1 MYDIRLLI
9 GGEQVA
15 SSSATR
21 FERRNP
27 ISGEVVTRCA
37 AATGA
42 DAEAA
47 ATAAAA
53 AFPAWSATGPGER
66 RELLLRAERLFVER
80 ASDFV
85 KVMEA
90 ELGAAAGWSH
100 FNVHLAGGL
109 IREAAS
115 MTTQLAGQ
123 VIPSDIPG
131 MLAMTQRRPVGVILG
146 IAPWNAPLILGVRSI
161 VMPLACG
168 NTAVMKGSELSPA
181 THAMIAAVFVDAG
194 FPAGTVNYIN
204 NAPSDAGA
212 VVAALIAHPA
222 VKRINFTGST
232 HVGRIIA
239 KTAAAHL
246 KPVLLELGGKAPM
259 VVLDDADLDG
269 AVAAAS
275 FGAFMNQ
282 GQICMST
289 EKIVLD
295 ESVADDFVARF
306 VKRAAALTTGDP
318 RRGNVHLGAM
328 AMAGAP
334 EKLGALIDDAVSKGA
349 TVALAGTTNG
359 ALMTPTILDHV
370 TPTMRIYGEESFGP
384 VASIVRVKG
393 VEEAVKVAN
402 DTEYG
407 LAASVFGRDVSR
419 AMAVANRIDAGSRHV
434 NMATVHD
441 QPQMPFGG
449 VKASGYGRFGGL
461 EAIYEF
467 TDTCVLTVQA
477 TPQPTPM

>member
-1 MYDIRLLI
+1 MFEPKLLI
-9 GGEQVA
+9 GGRHVSGIGGA
-15 SSSATR
+15 F

-27 ISGEVVTRCA
+27 IDGEVVTRAA
-37 AATGA
+37 AATVK
-42 DAEAA
+42 DAQAA
-47 ATAAAA
+47 ADAAAA
-53 AFPAWSATGPGER
+53 AFPQWSASGPGER

-80 ASDFV
+80 TPDFLE
-85 KVMEA
+85 VMQA

-100 FNVHLAGGL
+100 FNVHLAAGL

-131 MLAMTQRRPVGVILG
+131 MLAMTQRRAAGVCLG
-146 IAPWNAPLILGVRSI
+146 IAPWNAPLILGVRAI

-168 NTAVMKGSELSPA
+168 NTTLLKGSEISPA
-181 THAMIAAVFVDAG
+181 THAMIADVFLDAG
-194 FPAGTVNYIN
+194 FPAGTVNYIS
-204 NAPSDAGA
+204 NAPADAAA
-212 VVAALIAHPA
+212 VVNALIAHPA
-222 VKRINFTGST
+222 VRRINFTGST
-232 HVGRIIA
+232 HVGRLIA
-239 KTAAAHL
+239 TAAAAQL
-246 KPVLLELGGKAPM
+246 KPALLELGGKAPM

-269 AVAAAS
+269 AAAAAS
-275 FGAFMNQ
+275 FGSFMNQ

-289 EKIVLD
+289 EKIVVD
-295 ESVADDFVARF
+295 EKIADDFVARF
-306 VKRAAALTTGDP
+306 VKRAAGLTTGDP
-318 RRGNVHLGAM
+318 RTGNVHLGAM
-328 AMAGAP
+328 AMPGAAG
-334 EKLGALIDDAVSKGA
+334 KVGDLIADAVAKGA
-349 TVALAGTTNG
+349 TVALAGTSTIG
-359 ALMTPTILDHV
+359 LLTPTILDRV
-370 TPTMRIYGEESFGP
+370 IPSMRIYSEESFGP
-384 VASIVRVKG
+384 VASIVRVQG

-407 LAASVFGRDVSR
+407 LAASVFGKDLSR

-467 TDTCVLTVQA
+467 TDTCLLTVQA
-477 TPQPTPM
+477 SPPPTPI